1 MLKLLYILLISA
13 VLAYGSD
20 KVEIYATSMQT
31 HGDIVQAFGEV
42 TVVYRDYFLSADE
55 AKYNKETG
63 TLELFGNIRASHG
76 DNYKILGKYA
86 KLNIADKERVF
97 QPFFMLEK
105 SSKVWVSADEGCA
118 EDKDIEIKSGIMS
131 GCNPN
136 NPLWKMEFTSS
147 EYNTETKWLSLYNAR
162 IYIYDIPVFYTPYF
176 GYSLDTTRRTGL
188 LTPGLGISDKEGF
201 YYEQSLYIAEQNW
214 WDLELKPQIRTNRGY
229 GGYSTFR
236 FVDSKISWGEF
247 TAGYFKER
255 QDYFY
260 AEELVN
266 DTHYGFNFEYDN
278 SNFIN
283 QWFGFDLEGQSAL
296 FVDIKNMNDVDY
308 INLATNDTTKTATA
322 TQVLSRINMFYNTDR
337 NYYGA
342 YFKYYK
348 DLTKESNRDTLQKLP
363 TFQYHYYLDTFLQD
377 NFLYTLDIQSNNIYR
392 DINKKVIQTN
402 FNLPVT
408 MQTSLFDE
416 YLNIAYTAQLY
427 AQHSSFSG
435 NEKISTGTYNN
446 GIFARNYNIFELSS
460 QLTRAYEKQTHV
472 IGLTAK
478 YTSAGSDYKNGF
490 YEDNEVYCSDINNL
504 NEPICEFYNIT
515 NVDEKLE
522 LEFSQYLFGVNAKQT
537 LYHKLAQV
545 IDYKN
550 SANAVGELENEL
562 DYSVT
567 ENINFYNNV
576 FYNYDEHSFSK
587 IFNKISYNAHGFNI
601 ALSHLYK
608 DTFLKA
614 TQTYSPF
621 TSYVTSSARYTYDE
635 HYSYQIKFNYD
646 LQTNQKKSSEIGFMY
661 KKRCWDFGL
670 RYLENNRPVLTQ
682 NNESS
687 IYDRYLYFS
696 IVLKPLMTAGGGTS
710 NFAVRLPEALKGN

>member
-31 HGDIVQAFGEV
+31 HGDTVQAFGEV
-42 TVVYRDYFLSADE
+42 TVVYKDYFLSADE
-55 AKYNKETG
+55 AKYNKKTG
-63 TLELFGNIRASHG
+63 ALELFGNIRASHG

-105 SSKVWVSADEGCA
+105 SSKVWISADEGCA
-118 EDKDIEIKSGIMS
+118 KDKDIEIRSGVMS

-147 EYNTETKWLSLYNAR
+147 EYNTDTKWLSLYNAR

-214 WDLELKPQIRTNRGY
+214 WDLELKPQVRTNRGY
-229 GGYSTFR
+229 GGYATFR
-236 FVDSKISWGEF
+236 FVDSKISRGEF

-255 QDYFY
+255 NDYYY
-260 AEELVN
+260 AEDLAN
-266 DTHYGFNFEYDN
+266 GTHYGFNFEYDN
-278 SNFIN
+278 SDFIN
-283 QWFGFDLEGQSAL
+283 QWFGVDLSGQSAL
-296 FVDIKNMNDVDY
+296 FVDVKNMNDVDY
-308 INLATNDTTKTATA
+308 INLAANDTTRTATS

-337 NYYGA
+337 NYYGT
-342 YFKYYK
+342 YLKYYK

-377 NFLYTLDIQSNNIYR
+377 NFLYSLDVKSTNIYR
-392 DINKKVIQTN
+392 DINKKVIQTD
-402 FNLPVT
+402 FNVPVT
-408 MQTSLFDE
+408 VQTSLFDE

-435 NEKISTGTYNN
+435 KEEIPSGTYNN
-446 GIFARNYNIFELSS
+446 GIFARNYNIFEAST
-460 QLTRAYEKQTHV
+460 QLTRAYEDRTHV
-472 IGLTAK
+472 VGLTVK

-490 YEDNEVYCSDINNL
+490 YEDNELYCSDINNI

-522 LEFSQYLFGVNAKQT
+522 LEFSQYLFDVNGKQT

-562 DYSVT
+562 DYLVT
-567 ENINFYNNV
+567 KNINFYNNV

-587 IFNKISYNAHGFNI
+587 VFNKISYNGYGFNI

-608 DTFLKA
+608 DTFLEA
-614 TQTYSPF
+614 TDTYSPF

-635 HYSYQIKFNYD
+635 HYSYQVKLNYD

-687 IYDRYLYFS
+687 IYDRYIYFS

-710 NFAVRLPEALKGN
+710 NFAVRLPEALQGN